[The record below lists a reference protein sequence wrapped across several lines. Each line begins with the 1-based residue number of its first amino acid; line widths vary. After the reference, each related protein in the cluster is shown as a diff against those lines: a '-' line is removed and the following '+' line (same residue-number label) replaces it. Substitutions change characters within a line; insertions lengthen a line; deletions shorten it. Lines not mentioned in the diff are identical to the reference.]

1 MIGRSSAMSLEAR
14 QAMLV
19 LVSLPRMGPARLQW
33 ANAQLDPAGV
43 LAALRSGTPPTKQRA
58 PRGVND
64 DLMNLWFSQARS
76 LHTGEL
82 WSKYVDAGVS
92 LLFPG
97 DDAWPFN
104 DDPEPPP
111 LLFFQGNLAAL
122 ESRGLAG
129 VVGTRRCSALG
140 RQVARTMGHE
150 LAANG
155 IGVVS
160 GLALGVDGAAHSGAV
175 AAGGAMPVA
184 VVGTGLDHVYPRAN
198 RALWEQIAEEGLLLS
213 EAPLG
218 AGPERWRF
226 PARNR
231 LLAGLVDVL
240 VVVESHQKGGALL
253 TVGEAADRGT
263 PVVAVPGSVLARSCE
278 GSNLLLVEGCAP
290 VRHANDVLD
299 ILGLSPAQTFA
310 ADSATDGEAGTL
322 EHRLLHTLAAGGTHI
337 NTLIAE
343 LETPAAPLLSAL
355 QTLVS
360 DGRVAI
366 DGSTALLV
374 EYPPPS

>member
-1 MIGRSSAMSLEAR
+1 
-14 QAMLV
+14 MLV
-19 LVSLPRMGPARLQW
+19 LVSLPRMGPARLKW

-43 LAALRSGTPPTKQRA
+43 LAALRAGKPPTTRRA
-58 PRGVND
+58 PRGVHD
-64 DLMNLWFSQARS
+64 DLMNLWFQQARL
-76 LHTGEL
+76 LHTDKL
-82 WSKYVDAGVS
+82 WSTYVDAGVS

-97 DDAWPFN
+97 DHEWPFG

-111 LLFFQGNLAAL
+111 LLFFQGDLAAL
-122 ESRGLAG
+122 ESRALVG

-160 GLALGVDGAAHSGAV
+160 GLALGVDGAAHAGALAAG

-184 VVGTGLDHVYPRAN
+184 VVGTGLDQIYPRAN
-198 RALWEQIAEEGLLLS
+198 RVLWEQVAQDGLLIS

-263 PVVAVPGSVLARSCE
+263 QVVAVPGSVLARSCE

-299 ILGLSPAQTFA
+299 ILGLSPAHTPNTTA
-310 ADSATDGEAGTL
+310 AAEDEIDTL
-322 EHRLLHTLAAGGTHI
+322 ERRVLNTLAAGGTHI
-337 NTLIAE
+337 NTLVAE
-343 LETPAAPLLSAL
+343 LDTPAAPLLSAI
-355 QTLVS
+355 QSLVS
-360 DGRVAI
+360 DGLVAI
-366 DGSTALLV
+366 DGSTAFLV